1 MVARLFSRRSMSA
14 LVLCL
19 ALGGLGL
26 LARWTPLDAAEE
38 TRPSTAATTSEP
50 RYNAAGEL
58 LLPEGFEEWIFVGS
72 NLGLEYKEGDAPA
85 EANTKP
91 PEALRNFHNVYINPP
106 AWKEFRKSGRFPEG
120 TVLVLDVYRA
130 EKGDGKTLVSE
141 GLFPGARTEVAVAV
155 KNSRRPDG
163 SQTDWA
169 YYDFP
174 VGTKTAKAFE
184 DKACYQCHV
193 EHGSVDNVFVQFYPT
208 LNRLVQSRGK

>member
-1 MVARLFSRRSMSA
+1 MIGRPVSSL
-14 LVLCL
+14 LLCG
-19 ALGGLGL
+19 AVCVLGL
-26 LARWTPLDAAEE
+26 ATRWAVLDAAQD
-38 TRPSTAATTSEP
+38 PPGSVGATLGP

-58 LLPEGFEEWIFVGS
+58 LLPEGFEEWIFVGA
-72 NLGLEYKEGDAPA
+72 NLGLEYKENDAPA
-85 EANTKP
+85 ATNTKP

-106 AWKEFRKSGRFPEG
+106 AWREFRKSGTFPEG

-141 GLFPGARTEVAVAV
+141 GLFPAARTEVAVAV

-163 SQTDWA
+163 AKTNWA

-174 VGTKTAKAFE
+174 EGAKTAKAFE

-208 LNRLVQSRGK
+208 LDRLVRAKSK